1 MKTEYLLIGAGAAV
15 VLFLATAGKKAAAAV
30 GQAIDP
36 TSDKN
41 IAYKATNAVGGAVTG
56 DPGFSLGVK
65 LYELTHGK
73 ELERSK
79 AVGTNADPALKQTGK
94 AAPKGAKIPNTN
106 KPGKPGTTGGIK
118 ILEPMQGPTTG
129 DGWLIPAK
137 VVEAVD
143 PFYF

>member
-15 VLFLATAGKKAAAAV
+15 VLFLATVGKKAAAAV
-30 GQAIDP
+30 GEAINP
-36 TSDKN
+36 VSDKN
-41 IAYKATNAVGGAVTG
+41 VAYRATNAVGGAVTG

-73 ELERSK
+73 EIERSR
-79 AVGTNADPALKQTGK
+79 AVGTNADPALKRTAK
-94 AAPKGAKIPNTN
+94 AAPKGAKIPNAN
-106 KPGKPGTTGGIK
+106 RPGKPGTTGGIK

-137 VVEAVD
+137 VVESANPLD
-143 PFYF
+143 Y